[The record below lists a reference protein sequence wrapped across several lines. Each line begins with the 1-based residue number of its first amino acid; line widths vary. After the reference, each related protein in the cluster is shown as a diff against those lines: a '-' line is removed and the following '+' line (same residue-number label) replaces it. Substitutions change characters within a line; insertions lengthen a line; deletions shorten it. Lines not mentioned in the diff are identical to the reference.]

1 MAALGVSAA
10 CSRSHVVT
18 NGSQCDSAPVSRM
31 LNRMLTVRKWLST
44 PSTRCAAQS
53 LTACR
58 DCTGSTLTSCHHQP
72 WPSCMASSPTPSCW
86 PSWAPS
92 TPSCGRSTG
101 LVRACVLHACMVA
114 CVCAGRLP
122 PCSWQAHEVQV
133 WSTCAHLPTTAAG
146 IDWDAWV
153 VSRLQQASVLPP
165 PRDTTGQQHQQQEVQ
180 QQQPPQ
186 LAGTLPET
194 PSPARRAAQAAASLR
209 LRRARSIAGAAPP
222 PPSQHPEAHHH
233 TPIAPRPPNQ
243 LAFSC
248 PPQPPV
254 PQPDGCVAWLAALQC
269 TLSNGVLA
277 CKMWMPQSPP
287 MPQSLTTC

>member
-10 CSRSHVVT
+10 CSRRHVVT

-122 PCSWQAHEVQV
+122 PCSWPMRSRYDQHARIFPRPQPA
-133 WSTCAHLPTTAAG
+133 STGTRGSSAG
-146 IDWDAWV
+146 C
-153 VSRLQQASVLPP
+153 SRRPCCHPLGIQRASSISSRRCSSSSRRSWRALSQRP
-165 PRDTTGQQHQQQEVQ
+165 PRPHG
-180 QQQPPQ
+180 
-186 LAGTLPET
+186 
-194 PSPARRAAQAAASLR
+194 AQ
-209 LRRARSIAGAAPP
+209 
-222 PPSQHPEAHHH
+222 
-233 TPIAPRPPNQ
+233 PRP
-243 LAFSC
+243 
-248 PPQPPV
+248 QPRC
-254 PQPDGCVAWLAALQC
+254 G
-269 TLSNGVLA
+269 
-277 CKMWMPQSPP
+277 
-287 MPQSLTTC
+287 